1 VTIDATARFEN
12 IEASLRAYVD
22 TSLVTGQSMTIDRGH
37 VTEDSSG
44 WTEWV
49 QPRLISVTRRKY
61 HRQVDSTHRGSTV
74 FALFSLN
81 IFLKTADS
89 TNAYRLYELRD
100 LVAQYFTI
108 NQAINLVDYAGE
120 SATVGTLVVDEIVTD
135 REIPSPSP
143 EHIAQ
148 WNITVSLR
156 WLEKI

>member
-1 VTIDATARFEN
+1 MTIDATARFEN
-12 IEASLRAYVD
+12 VEASLRVYVN
-22 TSLVTGQSMTIDRGH
+22 TSLVTGQSMTIDWGR
-37 VTEDSSG
+37 VKEDSSG

-61 HRQVDSTHRGSTV
+61 HRQVTSTLKGSTV
-74 FALFSLN
+74 FALFGLN
-81 IFLKTADS
+81 IFLKTGTS